1 MVETKRETFT
11 VITTGVGQPDYAQPV
26 PAPTVERALVVA
38 FPETEVSAKKYDDF
52 AQINFTNV
60 PQEYIVGT
68 NANARVA
75 NSWPSGPLAK
85 EIQFYATT
93 SCWVRFNRNDAVP
106 QFIPALLP
114 LRFFR
119 RTERIYVYRDTVDG
133 IIYCWIE
140 G

>member
-1 MVETKRETFT
+1 MVQTKRETFT
-11 VITTGVGQPDYAQPV
+11 VTTIGAGQPDYSQVAIP
-26 PAPTVERALVVA
+26 VERALVVT
-38 FPETEVSAKKYDDF
+38 FPQTEAAGKKYGDYT
-52 AQINFTNV
+52 QINFTATQ
-60 PQEYIVGT
+60 QEYAIGT
-68 NANARVA
+68 NANISKAD
-75 NSWPSGPLAK
+75 SWEGLAK
-85 EIQFYATT
+85 EIQFYATVN
-93 SCWVRFNRNDAVP
+93 CWVRFNSPDAVP